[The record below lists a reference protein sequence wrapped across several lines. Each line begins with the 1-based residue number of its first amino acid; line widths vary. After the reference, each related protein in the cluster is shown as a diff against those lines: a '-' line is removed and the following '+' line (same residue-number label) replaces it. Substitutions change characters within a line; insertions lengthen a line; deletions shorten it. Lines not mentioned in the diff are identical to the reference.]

1 MAGMTTLGRSD
12 ETGKSA
18 MTSTLGPTSSI
29 AGARM
34 NTPRQV
40 LVPPSFSANLG
51 TTSSIS
57 KLCNCVRKFKTKIL
71 SHQDSRPFNPT
82 IRKEK
87 EGRISS
93 SFLMVLYKNLKT

>member
-1 MAGMTTLGRSD
+1 MAGKTTLGRSD

-57 KLCNCVRKFKTKIL
+57 KLCNCSKKIQNQNTPHNKKGL
-71 SHQDSRPFNPT
+71 VQ
-82 IRKEK
+82 I
-87 EGRISS
+87 
-93 SFLMVLYKNLKT
+93 